1 MKGYIMDKKEFNN
14 LLKRAKLSKKEFAE
28 LVGVL
33 PSSVNNWGGSQN
45 VPYWVESWLINY
57 IKAGNFDKIGEMFKS
72 LDIDA

>member
-33 PSSVNNWGGSQN
+33 PSSGNNWGGSQN
-45 VPYWVESWLINY
+45 VPYWVKSWLINY

-72 LDIDA
+72 LDTDA

>member
-57 IKAGNFDKIGEMFKS
+57 IKAGNFDKIGEMLKS
-72 LDIDA
+72 LNADA

>member
-1 MKGYIMDKKEFNN
+1 MDKKEFNN

-45 VPYWVESWLINY
+45 VPYWVESWLIND
-57 IKAGNFDKIGEMFKS
+57 IKAGNFDKIGDLFKS
-72 LDIDA
+72 LDTDA